1 MKLYS
6 KKQQWKQI
14 LFLVGIVII
23 VAIVWLTSLV
33 VNNVKKAELEKIQL
47 WSQAIKKKAELV
59 RLTNEAFNEL
69 AQNERNKVLL
79 WARATKEFQKS
90 LNDFGL
96 ALEIIQNNNNIPLI
110 LTDKKGSYISHK
122 NIPLL
127 DELKFEFRQNTIDTL
142 CFKWS
147 KQNKPIEFLG

>member
-47 WSQAIKKKAELV
+47 WIQ
-59 RLTNEAFNEL
+59 
-69 AQNERNKVLL
+69 
-79 WARATKEFQKS
+79 
-90 LNDFGL
+90 
-96 ALEIIQNNNNIPLI
+96 EINGISRYIDKNNNIYCMEDI
-110 LTDKKGSYISHK
+110 LNSKENPRIIGKYGIRE
-122 NIPLL
+122 N
-127 DELKFEFRQNTIDTL
+127 NTYYMIT
-142 CFKWS
+142 
-147 KQNKPIEFLG
+147 N

>member
-14 LFLVGIVII
+14 LFLVGLVII

-59 RLTNEAFNEL
+59 RLTNEAFEKDWDKMDITTCNL
-69 AQNERNKVLL
+69 FF
-79 WARATKEFQKS
+79 T
-90 LNDFGL
+90 
-96 ALEIIQNNNNIPLI
+96 ITILI
-110 LTDKKGSYISHK
+110 
-122 NIPLL
+122 
-127 DELKFEFRQNTIDTL
+127 
-142 CFKWS
+142 
-147 KQNKPIEFLG
+147 

>member
-69 AQNERNKVLL
+69 AQNESEIQTVISYLQKTRENIRSAEKAGKRITSKTAKVKTPEPVTQGSIL
-79 WARATKEFQKS
+79 
-90 LNDFGL
+90 DV
-96 ALEIIQNNNNIPLI
+96 LI
-110 LTDKKGSYISHK
+110 KDV
-122 NIPLL
+122 
-127 DELKFEFRQNTIDTL
+127 
-142 CFKWS
+142 
-147 KQNKPIEFLG
+147 